1 MIQSV
6 PAATLLGVE
15 GYAVQ
20 VEVHVGRGL
29 PSFTVVGLPDTS
41 CREARDRVRAAVTSS
56 GGEWPDRRVTVNLA
70 PTNLRKVGPGL
81 DLAIAVG
88 VLVTSGQLPAGSIAG
103 RAFLGELGLDGTV
116 RPVTGVLPLL
126 DALGAH
132 EVVVP
137 AANLAEAHLLRPSA
151 RGVASLAG
159 LRAALATGGGWVDPP
174 CAPASPAAP
183 AGPDLS
189 EVRGH
194 TVAITALE
202 VAAAGSHHLLM
213 TGPPGAGKTM
223 LAERLPGLLP
233 DLDDTGALEVAR
245 VHSAAGELRAGVAL
259 DRRPPMRAPH
269 HTATLAALVGGGSS
283 QLRPGELSLASGG
296 VLFLDEM
303 GEFPAGHLDAL
314 RQPLEAGA
322 IRVARAA
329 ASVTLPARVLLV
341 GATNPCPCG
350 VGRWGSCRCS
360 PAQLA
365 RYRRRLSG
373 PLLDR
378 FDLQVEVDPPD
389 AATALATEPTGVTTE
404 QVRARVTA
412 ARALAASRGVR
423 GNRELT
429 GHLLEAHAPLSA
441 AGRTLLRV
449 RLEDGSLTMRGAQRV
464 RAVARTLADLAGHEG
479 VLDVE
484 HLSGALVL
492 RRGDRP
498 GERHDEAAVW

>member
-15 GYAVQ
+15 GHAVQ
-20 VEVHVGRGL
+20 VEVHVGKGL

-41 CREARDRVRAAVTSS
+41 CREARDRVRAAVISS
-56 GGEWPDRRVTVNLA
+56 GRKWPDQRVTVNLA

-88 VLVTSGQLPAGSIAG
+88 VLVASQQLPAGRIAG
-103 RAFLGELGLDGTV
+103 RAFLGELGLNGTV

-126 DALGAH
+126 DALGDLD
-132 EVVVP
+132 VVVP
-137 AANLAEAHLLRPSA
+137 RANLIEARLLRPDT
-151 RGVASLAG
+151 RGVESLSD
-159 LRAALATGGGWVDPP
+159 LRRALMTGTGWAEVRGAAVPVP
-174 CAPASPAAP
+174 SPIR
-183 AGPDLS
+183 GPDLS

-202 VAAAGSHHLLM
+202 VAAAGGHHLLM
-213 TGPPGAGKTM
+213 TGPPGGGKTM

-233 DLDDTGALEVAR
+233 DLEDATALEVAR
-245 VHSAAGELRAGVAL
+245 VHSAAGQLRAGTAL

-296 VLFLDEM
+296 VLFLDEL

-314 RQPLEAGA
+314 RQPLESGV

-350 VGRWGSCRCS
+350 VGRWGNCRCS

-389 AATALATEPTGVTTE
+389 AATAMSTAPTGVTSE
-404 QVRARVTA
+404 QVRGRVAEARGIA
-412 ARALAASRGVR
+412 ARRGVR

-429 GHLLEAHAPLSA
+429 GEQLEAHAPLTSE
-441 AGRTLLRV
+441 GRSLLRS
-449 RLEDGSLTMRGAQRV
+449 RLEDGTLTMRGAQRV
-464 RAVARTLADLAGHEG
+464 RAVARTLADLEGRAGR
-479 VLDVE
+479 LDVD
-484 HLSGALVL
+484 HLAGALVL
-492 RRGDRP
+492 RRSAQH
-498 GERHDEAAVW
+498 EQAATW

>member
-6 PAATLLGVE
+6 PAATLLGVD
-15 GYAVQ
+15 GHAVQ

-41 CREARDRVRAAVTSS
+41 CREARDRVRAAVVSS
-56 GGEWPDRRVTVNLA
+56 ERTWPDQRVTVNLA

-81 DLAIAVG
+81 DVAIAVG
-88 VLVTSGQLPAGSIAG
+88 VLVASRQLPAARVAG

-116 RPVTGVLPLL
+116 RPVAGVLPLL
-126 DALGAH
+126 DVLSGLD
-132 EVVVP
+132 VVVP
-137 AANLAEAHLLRPSA
+137 AGNLAEARLLRPDA
-151 RGVASLAG
+151 RGVASLAD
-159 LRAALATGGGWVDPP
+159 LRRALMTGSGWAEVDV
-174 CAPASPAAP
+174 SPSP
-183 AGPDLS
+183 DCSPRSGPDLR

-202 VAAAGSHHLLM
+202 VAAAGAHHLLM

-233 DLDDTGALEVAR
+233 DLDDTAALEVAR
-245 VHSAAGELRAGVAL
+245 VHSAAGELRAGAGL
-259 DRRPPMRAPH
+259 DRRPPLRAPH
-269 HTATLAALVGGGSS
+269 HTATLAALVGGGTSR
-283 QLRPGELSLASGG
+283 LRPGELSLASGG
-296 VLFLDEM
+296 VLFLDEL

-314 RQPLEAGA
+314 RQPLESGL

-350 VGRWGSCRCS
+350 VGRWGNCRCS

-389 AATALATEPTGVTTE
+389 PAAALTTAPTGVTTSQLRE
-404 QVRARVTA
+404 RVGVARAIA
-412 ARALAASRGVR
+412 ARRGVR
-423 GNRELT
+423 ANRELT
-429 GHLLEAHAPLSA
+429 GELLEVHAPLSPE
-441 AGRTLLRV
+441 GRALLRS
-449 RLEDGSLTMRGAQRV
+449 RLEEGSLTMRGAQRV
-464 RAVARTLADLAGHEG
+464 RAVARTLADLDGDEG
-479 VLDVE
+479 PVE
-484 HLSGALVL
+484 VEQLAGALVL
-492 RRGDRP
+492 RRSDRP
-498 GERHDEAAVW
+498 VEAPAW